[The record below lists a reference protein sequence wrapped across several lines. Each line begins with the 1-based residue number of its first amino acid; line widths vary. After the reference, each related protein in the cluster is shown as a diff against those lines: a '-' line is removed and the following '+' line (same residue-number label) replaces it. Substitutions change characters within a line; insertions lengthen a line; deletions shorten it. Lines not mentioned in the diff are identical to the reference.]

1 MDSRELAVHQFELIQ
16 DRLKKQSLAGS
27 AATAWLQKYVVPAV
41 TEYWGR
47 PRFREYAMW
56 SIVNLAD
63 SADSEDRE
71 KLDALRESIHGVS
84 EAIQQLATR

>member
-41 TEYWGR
+41 TEYWGAATISR
-47 PRFREYAMW
+47 VRDVEHRQFGRF
-56 SIVNLAD
+56 
-63 SADSEDRE
+63 
-71 KLDALRESIHGVS
+71 G
-84 EAIQQLATR
+84 